1 MGADSEVPSNFAKY
15 LAEFVGTFL
24 LVLTIGCNVLG
35 GNAVWA
41 GVSIACVLMVSIYA
55 LGGIS
60 GANFNPAVSFAL
72 FMLGKLDGKTFVI
85 YSLMQSLGGLCAALI
100 YEFLFWNSFNLEP
113 AKYANYVDVGA
124 CEVMYT
130 FVLVFVVLNVAA
142 SDSRNAANGPNS
154 FYGLAIGFV
163 IVAGAYA
170 AGPISGGCFNPAVA
184 FAIDTASVMKGW
196 GWCVAYMFY
205 EFAGAAMAY
214 VAFKLCRPEDF
225 GKEKGHLCLYV
236 SEFLG
241 TMILCLTVGLNI
253 LAGSP
258 AAAYSIAAALMCMIY
273 ALGDVSGAHFNPAVT
288 FCIKCSGLCPDLAA
302 DTAAKYIVC
311 QFCGGVVGSWIST
324 FLALR
329 QFGKTDA
336 TGDRFPV
343 LSPSANDWAQ
353 ILFAEVVYTFLLCY
367 IVLTC
372 AVSKY
377 TGNKTMFGLLIGS
390 TITVGGNAIG
400 SISGGS
406 LNPAVTMGLYTACV
420 EVGNK
425 NCSILGFLLYMLF
438 ELVGAFVAFLCFQ
451 ATHGGLVEEEEPA
464 KVVDDEAQPVKA

>member
-1 MGADSEVPSNFAKY
+1 MAGDSEVPSNAAKY
-15 LAEFVGTFL
+15 LSEFVGTFL

-41 GVSIACVLMVSIYA
+41 GVSIASVLMVSVYA

-60 GANFNPAVSFAL
+60 GANFNPAVSLAL
-72 FMLGKLDGKTFVI
+72 LMLGKLDGKTFGI
-85 YSLMQSLGGLCAALI
+85 YFLMQSLGGLSAALI

-113 AKYANYVDVGA
+113 AKYANYIDVGA
-124 CEVMYT
+124 CEVLYT
-130 FVLVFVVLNVAA
+130 FMLVFVVLNVAA
-142 SDSRNAANGPNS
+142 SEGQQGNK

-163 IVAGAYA
+163 IIAGAYA

-205 EFAGAAMAY
+205 EFVGAA
-214 VAFKLCRPEDF
+214 VAFVCFKLCRPEDF
-225 GKEKGHLCLYV
+225 GKEKTALAEYM

-241 TMILCLTVGLNI
+241 TFMLVLTVGLNI

-273 ALGDVSGAHFNPAVT
+273 ATGDVSGAHFNPAVT
-288 FCIKCSGLCPDLAA
+288 FAIKCTGLAPDL
-302 DTAAKYIVC
+302 TAGKAFNYVVC
-311 QFCGGVVGSWIST
+311 QFCGGIVGSWLAT

-336 TGDRFPV
+336 TGSRFPI
-343 LSPSANDWAQ
+343 LAPSANDWAQ
-353 ILFAEVVYTFLLCY
+353 ILFAEVMFTFLLCY
-367 IVLTC
+367 VVLTVACC
-372 AVSKY
+372 A
-377 TGNKTMFGLLIGS
+377 KTKNTTMYGLAIGS

-406 LNPAVTMGLYTACV
+406 LNPAVTLGLSLACNT
-420 EVGNK
+420 VGNK
-425 NCSILGFLLYMLF
+425 GCSVLGFLLYILF
-438 ELVGAFVAFLCFQ
+438 EIVGAFFAFLCFQ
-451 ATHGGLVEEEEPA
+451 ATHAGLEEEPE
-464 KVVDDEAQPVKA
+464 KGVDDETTAVKA